1 MKFTGVVILLLIN
14 ILLLQSQTSIPE
26 ISLESPIRFE
36 VEVNTAYPD
45 YISTPVLE
53 KDWGVLILPSQ
64 YSVNGKPVPLVIGC
78 HGGGGTVNSSGSQ
91 METYEMY
98 MYFIYQGYAVLDM
111 AGMPESFSKRKKIDH
126 NRTVGSYIALRSY
139 EEGYKFAIKN
149 YNIDST
155 GCYVTG
161 SSNGGLIASII
172 ALHSRVIPVRA
183 QGGMSPLLSIKENA
197 WNLGLGANSGGEFY
211 KLQNR
216 ANIIRIF
223 QMKDVRNITE
233 LLNANYEKEK
243 VGDYDPLEY
252 VRTKI
257 TKINQ
262 YPCPVKFWHPVNDTL
277 VDLNYTKEYINI
289 VRESGGYAELEE
301 MPDGIHTPEYFGPN
315 LAQFKYSGR
324 KWNLKQSVYELGE
337 WFRTFSKVDSGNNEM
352 KEKLS
357 GFVYP
362 TNSKDHIFIN
372 VIGEYSE
379 DIEIYNISGQLIL
392 KVDNI
397 IQNQKID
404 VSTLVKGSYII
415 KLKNKNVFSR
425 FNKI

>member
-1 MKFTGVVILLLIN
+1 
-14 ILLLQSQTSIPE
+14 
-26 ISLESPIRFE
+26 
-36 VEVNTAYPD
+36 
-45 YISTPVLE
+45 
-53 KDWGVLILPSQ
+53 
-64 YSVNGKPVPLVIGC
+64 
-78 HGGGGTVNSSGSQ
+78 
-91 METYEMY
+91 
-98 MYFIYQGYAVLDM
+98 
-111 AGMPESFSKRKKIDH
+111 
-126 NRTVGSYIALRSY
+126 
-139 EEGYKFAIKN
+139 
-149 YNIDST
+149 
-155 GCYVTG
+155 
-161 SSNGGLIASII
+161 
-172 ALHSRVIPVRA
+172 
-183 QGGMSPLLSIKENA
+183 
-197 WNLGLGANSGGEFY
+197 
-211 KLQNR
+211 
-216 ANIIRIF
+216 
-223 QMKDVRNITE
+223 
-233 LLNANYEKEK
+233 
-243 VGDYDPLEY
+243 
-252 VRTKI
+252 
-257 TKINQ
+257 
-262 YPCPVKFWHPVNDTL
+262 VKFWHPVNDTL